1 MRQHGCGLRFGVV
14 QQDNSLSGPVEP
26 IDQHLQFLLRRHG
39 FPITRPQIGT
49 EHGDAARLQQLKRG
63 RCGFETGKPEEW
75 RGRCAARDT
84 VERHLNR
91 GNTVVDFL
99 CCLVWRDPHQAAV
112 QPGMMPDGVALGRD
126 PSHQAWML
134 GSRLADQ
141 EERRAHAFM
150 GQRRQHPL
158 RGRRPRAVIECQY
171 HLVIPE
177 RQRLRKALKPNPR
190 GGGGIDA
197 KNPRGTERSLAW
209 TVRRLRRHRP
219 CDQGNKGSSRPLHEL
234 PGADFDFSAL
244 NEVDDSVRDEILEEL
259 EPETVAEGVRE
270 LESDDAVKLLAGL
283 DEEDQEEI
291 LEKLPPL
298 ERDAL
303 ERSLLYPENSAGR
316 RMQTEFIAVPP
327 DWTVG
332 QAIDYMRDTPEL
344 PDRFYEIYAVD
355 SAQHWQGAISLDAL
369 LRAHRPV
376 PLADLIDED
385 RRRVSVMDDQGEVA
399 RLFGKYNLV
408 AAPVVDTTNRLV
420 GVITIDDVVDVI
432 EEEADEDLKALGGV
446 TSDEELSD
454 NVWTIAKGRFNWLL
468 VNLATA
474 FLASSVLG
482 LFEGQLEKMVALAVL
497 APIVASQGGNAA
509 TQTMTV
515 AVRALAT
522 RELGSNNAFRVVMR
536 EGLVGL
542 VNGLAFA
549 VITGIAAVAWFK
561 IPALGVVIGLVMV
574 CNLVAGALGGILI
587 PMVLE
592 RVRADPAV
600 ASGTFVTT
608 ITDVVG
614 FFSFLGIATLW
625 FGLK

>member
-1 MRQHGCGLRFGVV
+1 MTEEVDVAQPADASVLDRVPMRDENGEIRHEF
-14 QQDNSLSGPVEP
+14 VEE
-26 IDQHLQFLLRRHG
+26 ITRGIHEANTALLRA
-39 FPITRPQIGT
+39 I
-49 EHGDAARLQQLKRG
+49 
-63 RCGFETGKPEEW
+63 
-75 RGRCAARDT
+75 
-84 VERHLNR
+84 
-91 GNTVVDFL
+91 
-99 CCLVWRDPHQAAV
+99 
-112 QPGMMPDGVALGRD
+112 VA
-126 PSHQAWML
+126 
-134 GSRLADQ
+134 
-141 EERRAHAFM
+141 E
-150 GQRRQHPL
+150 
-158 RGRRPRAVIECQY
+158 
-171 HLVIPE
+171 
-177 RQRLRKALKPNPR
+177 
-190 GGGGIDA
+190 
-197 KNPRGTERSLAW
+197 
-209 TVRRLRRHRP
+209 
-219 CDQGNKGSSRPLHEL
+219 LHEADL
-234 PGADFDFSAL
+234 GDLIAALEPDDRVKLVELTGADFHFSAL
-244 NEVDDSVRDEILEEL
+244 NEVDDSVREEILEEL

-270 LESDDAVKLLAGL
+270 LESDDAVELLEGM

-291 LEKLPPL
+291 LEKLPPK

-316 RMQTEFIAVPP
+316 RMQTEFITVPP

-332 QAIDYMRDTPEL
+332 QAIDYMRDTPDL

-355 SAQHWQGAISLDAL
+355 KAQHWQGAVSLDAL
-369 LRAHRPV
+369 LRARRPV
-376 PLADLIDED
+376 PLAELIDED
-385 RRRVSVMDDQGEVA
+385 RRRVSVLDDQEEVA

-408 AAPVVDTTNRLV
+408 AAPVVDTSDRLV

-454 NVWTIAKGRFNWLL
+454 SVWTIARGRFNWLL

-482 LFEGQLEKMVALAVL
+482 LFEGQLEQMVALAVL

-522 RELGSNNAFRVVMR
+522 RELGSSNAYRVVMR

-549 VITGIAAVAWFK
+549 IITGIAAVAWFR
-561 IPALGVVIGLVMV
+561 IPGLGVVIGLAIIV
-574 CNLVAGALGGILI
+574 NLVAGALGGILI

>member
-1 MRQHGCGLRFGVV
+1 MAEDIDAALHA
-14 QQDNSLSGPVEP
+14 GPVA
-26 IDQHLQFLLRRHG
+26 
-39 FPITRPQIGT
+39 T
-49 EHGDAARLQQLKRG
+49 EHLPMRDDDGDIRPEFVKAVSRAVAAADAA
-63 RCGFETGKPEEW
+63 
-75 RGRCAARDT
+75 
-84 VERHLNR
+84 
-91 GNTVVDFL
+91 FL
-99 CCLVWRDPHQAAV
+99 REI
-112 QPGMMPDGVALGRD
+112 VA
-126 PSHQAWML
+126 
-134 GSRLADQ
+134 
-141 EERRAHAFM
+141 E
-150 GQRRQHPL
+150 
-158 RGRRPRAVIECQY
+158 
-171 HLVIPE
+171 
-177 RQRLRKALKPNPR
+177 
-190 GGGGIDA
+190 
-197 KNPRGTERSLAW
+197 
-209 TVRRLRRHRP
+209 
-219 CDQGNKGSSRPLHEL
+219 LHEADL
-234 PGADFDFSAL
+234 GDLIEALDPDKRVSLVELTGADFDFSAL
-244 NEVDDSVRDEILEEL
+244 NEVDDSVREEILEEL

-270 LESDDAVKLLAGL
+270 LDSDDAVELLEGL

-291 LEKLPPL
+291 LDKLPQS

-303 ERSLLYPENSAGR
+303 ERSLDYPENSAGR
-316 RMQTEFIAVPP
+316 RMQTEFVAVPP

-332 QAIDYMRDTPEL
+332 QAIDFMSNSADLPE
-344 PDRFYEIYAVD
+344 RFYEIYAVD
-355 SAQHWQGAISLDAL
+355 SDQRWQGAVALDAL
-369 LRAHRPV
+369 LRSHRNV

-385 RRRVSVMDDQGEVA
+385 RRRVSVQDDQEEVA

-408 AAPVVDTTNRLV
+408 AAPVVDTGNRLV

-454 NVWTIAKGRFNWLL
+454 NVWTIARARFNWLL

-522 RELGSNNAFRVVMR
+522 RELHSANAFRVVMR

-549 VITGIAAVAWFK
+549 VITGIAAFAWFK
-561 IPALGVVIGLVMV
+561 IPALGVVIGLAMV
-574 CNLVAGALGGILI
+574 CNLIAGALGGILI

-592 RVRADPAV
+592 RVKADPAV

>member
-1 MRQHGCGLRFGVV
+1 MADDV
-14 QQDNSLSGPVEP
+14 
-26 IDQHLQFLLRRHG
+26 
-39 FPITRPQIGT
+39 
-49 EHGDAARLQQLKRG
+49 DAARSADAVVLARRPMRDDEG
-63 RCGFETGKPEEW
+63 RIRQEFVEAITRAIHG
-75 RGRCAARDT
+75 ADT
-84 VERHLNR
+84 VLLRE
-91 GNTVVDFL
+91 TV
-99 CCLVWRDPHQAAV
+99 A
-112 QPGMMPDGVALGRD
+112 
-126 PSHQAWML
+126 
-134 GSRLADQ
+134 
-141 EERRAHAFM
+141 E
-150 GQRRQHPL
+150 
-158 RGRRPRAVIECQY
+158 
-171 HLVIPE
+171 
-177 RQRLRKALKPNPR
+177 
-190 GGGGIDA
+190 
-197 KNPRGTERSLAW
+197 
-209 TVRRLRRHRP
+209 
-219 CDQGNKGSSRPLHEL
+219 LHEADL
-234 PGADFDFSAL
+234 GDLIAALEPDDRVQLVELTGSDFDFAAL
-244 NEVDDSVRDEILEEL
+244 NEVDEAVREEILEEL
-259 EPETVAEGVRE
+259 EPEEVAEGVRE
-270 LESDDAVKLLAGL
+270 LESDDAIEILEAL
-283 DEEDQEEI
+283 DEEDREEV
-291 LEKLPPL
+291 LERLPPS

-332 QAIDYMRDTPEL
+332 QAIDYMRETPDL
-344 PDRFYEIYAVD
+344 PERFYEIYAVD
-355 SAQHWQGAISLDAL
+355 GDKHWQGAVALDVL
-369 LRAHRPV
+369 LRARRPV
-376 PLADLIDED
+376 PLKDLIDED
-385 RRRVSVMDDQGEVA
+385 RRRVSALDDQEEVA
-399 RLFGKYNLV
+399 RMFGKYNLV
-408 AAPVVDTTNRLV
+408 AAPVVDTQNRLV

-454 NVWTIAKGRFNWLL
+454 TVWTIARGRFNWLL

-522 RELGSNNAFRVVMR
+522 RELDSNNAFRVVIR
-536 EGLVGL
+536 EVLVGL

-549 VITGIAAVAWFK
+549 VITGVAAVAWFK
-561 IPALGVVIGLVMV
+561 IPGLGIVIGLAII
-574 CNLVAGALGGILI
+574 CNLIAGALGGILI

-592 RVRADPAV
+592 RVRTDPAV

>member
-1 MRQHGCGLRFGVV
+1 MTDDVNVAHPGQDSVPDRMRDQGGEIRPAFVAEISQAV
-14 QQDNSLSGPVEP
+14 Q
-26 IDQHLQFLLRRHG
+26 
-39 FPITRPQIGT
+39 T
-49 EHGDAARLQQLKRG
+49 GDA
-63 RCGFETGKPEEW
+63 T
-75 RGRCAARDT
+75 
-84 VERHLNR
+84 
-91 GNTVVDFL
+91 FL
-99 CCLVWRDPHQAAV
+99 REIVGELHEADL
-112 QPGMMPDGVALGRD
+112 GDLIEAL
-126 PSHQAWML
+126 P
-134 GSRLADQ
+134 AD
-141 EERRAHAFM
+141 E
-150 GQRRQHPL
+150 
-158 RGRRPRAVIECQY
+158 RPR
-171 HLVIPE
+171 LV
-177 RQRLRKALKPNPR
+177 
-190 GGGGIDA
+190 
-197 KNPRGTERSLAW
+197 
-209 TVRRLRRHRP
+209 
-219 CDQGNKGSSRPLHEL
+219 EL
-234 PGADFDFSAL
+234 TGADFDFSAL
-244 NEVDDSVRDEILEEL
+244 NEVDDAVREEILEEL

-270 LESDDAVKLLAGL
+270 LESDDAVELLEAL
-283 DEEDQEEI
+283 DEKEQEQI
-291 LEKLPPL
+291 LEKLPPS

-303 ERSLLYPENSAGR
+303 ERSLDYPENSAGR
-316 RMQTEFIAVPP
+316 RMQTEFIALPP
-327 DWTVG
+327 DWRVG
-332 QAIDYMRDTPEL
+332 QVIDYLRGTPDL
-344 PDRFYEIYAVD
+344 PERFYEVYAVD
-355 SAQHWQGAISLDAL
+355 ATQHWMGAVGLDAL
-369 LRAHRPV
+369 LRSPRRL

-385 RRRVSVMDDQGEVA
+385 RRRVSVNDDQEQVA

-408 AAPVVDTTNRLV
+408 AAPVVDTDNRLV

-454 NVWTIAKGRFNWLL
+454 SFWTIAKGRFNWLL

-482 LFEGQLEKMVALAVL
+482 LFEGQLEQMVALAVL

-522 RELGSNNAFRVVMR
+522 RQLGPNNAFRLVLR
-536 EGLVGL
+536 EGLVGF

-561 IPALGVVIGLVMV
+561 IPALGVVIGLAML

-608 ITDVVG
+608 VTDVVG

>member
-1 MRQHGCGLRFGVV
+1 MAEDIDIAQPAVTDPLAQMPMRDDEGELRPEF
-14 QQDNSLSGPVEP
+14 VEA
-26 IDQHLQFLLRRHG
+26 
-39 FPITRPQIGT
+39 ITSAI
-49 EHGDAARLQQLKRG
+49 HAA
-63 RCGFETGKPEEW
+63 
-75 RGRCAARDT
+75 D
-84 VERHLNR
+84 
-91 GNTVVDFL
+91 
-99 CCLVWRDPHQAAV
+99 
-112 QPGMMPDGVALGRD
+112 
-126 PSHQAWML
+126 
-134 GSRLADQ
+134 
-141 EERRAHAFM
+141 
-150 GQRRQHPL
+150 
-158 RGRRPRAVIECQY
+158 
-171 HLVIPE
+171 
-177 RQRLRKALKPNPR
+177 
-190 GGGGIDA
+190 
-197 KNPRGTERSLAW
+197 
-209 TVRRLRRHRP
+209 
-219 CDQGNKGSSRPLHEL
+219 RPLLCEVVAELHEADL
-234 PGADFDFSAL
+234 GDLIAALEPDDRVTLVEITGTDFDFSAL
-244 NEVDDSVRDEILEEL
+244 NEVDETVREEILEEL

-270 LESDDAVKLLAGL
+270 LESDDAVELLESL

-291 LEKLPPL
+291 LEKLPAA
-298 ERDAL
+298 ERADI

-327 DWTVG
+327 DWNVG
-332 QAIDYMRDTPEL
+332 QAIDYMRDAPDLPE
-344 PDRFYEIYAVD
+344 RFYEIYVVDADKHWLGAVP
-355 SAQHWQGAISLDAL
+355 LDVL
-369 LRAHRPV
+369 LRARRPV
-376 PLADLIDED
+376 PIKDLVDED
-385 RRRVSVMDDQGEVA
+385 RRRVSALEDQEEVA
-399 RLFGKYNLV
+399 RMFGKYNLV
-408 AAPVVDTTNRLV
+408 AAPVVDTTDRLV

-454 NVWTIAKGRFNWLL
+454 TVWTIARGRFNWLL

-522 RELGSNNAFRVVMR
+522 RELGSANAMRVVLR
-536 EGLVGL
+536 EAMVGL

-561 IPALGVVIGLVMV
+561 IPGLGLVIGLAII

-608 ITDVVG
+608 VTDVVG